1 MKPADARMNASA
13 HTDAAA
19 LPSYRGY
26 DVLAKRDTP
35 SWNDATRR
43 AIDAR
48 LQVAATAPRH
58 LDAAQFATLGAV
70 CARIVPQR
78 QGDAGG
84 VPTAALIDARLASDE
99 GDGFRDAR
107 LPSLR
112 AAWRIGLA
120 ALDAMARH
128 AHARPFAAL
137 DAHAADALLRAVQ
150 QGRID
155 AQSEAAW
162 AGMDPRM
169 FFAKR
174 VLVDICGAYYS
185 HPFAWNE
192 IGFGGP
198 ASPRGYVRMDF
209 NRRDPW
215 EAQVDA
221 EGARD
226 EH

>member
-1 MKPADARMNASA
+1 MKQAD
-13 HTDAAA
+13 DKPVA
-19 LPSYRGY
+19 LPSYAGY

-48 LQVAATAPRH
+48 LRVAATAPRH
-58 LDAAQFATLGAV
+58 FSAEQYATLGAL
-70 CARIVPQR
+70 CERIVPQR
-78 QGDAGG
+78 NGG
-84 VPTAALIDARLASDE
+84 TRTVPTAALIDARLATDE

-107 LPSLR
+107 LPPLR
-112 AAWRIGLA
+112 VAWDTGLA

-128 AHARPFAAL
+128 THGRPFASL
-137 DAHAADALLRAVQ
+137 DAKDADALLRAVQ
-150 QGRID
+150 HGEIGRG
-155 AQSEAAW
+155 AEAAW
-162 AGMDPRM
+162 AGMDPRA
-169 FFAKR
+169 FFSKR
-174 VLVDICGAYYS
+174 VLMDICGAYYS

-215 EAQVDA
+215 EAEVDA
-221 EGARD
+221 EGGRD
-226 EH
+226 GR

>member
-1 MKPADARMNASA
+1 MKHPNDKPV
-13 HTDAAA
+13 A
-19 LPSYRGY
+19 LPSYSGY

-35 SWNDATRR
+35 SWNDATRS

-48 LQVAATAPRH
+48 LRVAASAPRH
-58 LDAAQFATLGAV
+58 LDAEQFVTLGAL
-70 CARIVPQR
+70 CERIVPQR
-78 QGDAGG
+78 KGVVGS
-84 VPTAALIDARLASDE
+84 VPTAALLDARLATDE

-107 LPSLR
+107 LPPLR
-112 AAWRIGLA
+112 AAWHTGLA

-128 AHARPFAAL
+128 AHDRPFASL
-137 DAHAADALLRAVQ
+137 DAQDADALLDAVQ
-150 QGRID
+150 HGRID
-155 AQSEAAW
+155 RAVESAW
-162 AGMDPRM
+162 AGMDPRT

-174 VLVDICGAYYS
+174 VLMDLCAAYYS

-215 EAQVDA
+215 EAQVDG
-221 EGARD
+221 EGDRD
-226 EH
+226 GR

>member
-1 MKPADARMNASA
+1 MSGANDKPV
-13 HTDAAA
+13 A
-19 LPSYRGY
+19 LPRYPGY

-48 LQVAATAPRH
+48 LKVAATAPRH
-58 LDAAQFATLGAV
+58 LDVERFATLDAL
-70 CARIVPQR
+70 CTRIVPS
-78 QGDAGG
+78 GGAGA
-84 VPTAALIDARLASDE
+84 VPSAALLDARLAAND

-107 LPSLR
+107 LPPLR

-120 ALDAMARH
+120 ALDAMARR
-128 AHARPFAAL
+128 AHGRPFASL
-137 DAHAADALLRAVQ
+137 DGAAADTLLRTVQ
-150 QGRID
+150 HGEIGD
-155 AQSEAAW
+155 ADRADW
-162 AGMDPRM
+162 AGMDPRV

-174 VLVDICGAYYS
+174 VLMDLCGAYYS
-185 HPFAWNE
+185 HPYAWNE

-215 EAQVDA
+215 EARVESDDD
-221 EGARD
+221 GR
-226 EH
+226 

>member
-1 MKPADARMNASA
+1 MHP
-13 HTDAAA
+13 HIPAAA

-120 ALDAMARH
+120 ALDTMARH

-137 DAHAADALLRAVQ
+137 DAHAADAAARRAARPHRRAERGRVGRHGSAHVLREACWSTSAARITAIRSRGTRSASAAREPARLRADGFQPARSVGSAG
-150 QGRID
+150 GR
-155 AQSEAAW
+155 
-162 AGMDPRM
+162 
-169 FFAKR
+169 
-174 VLVDICGAYYS
+174 
-185 HPFAWNE
+185 
-192 IGFGGP
+192 GG
-198 ASPRGYVRMDF
+198 R
-209 NRRDPW
+209 
-215 EAQVDA
+215 
-221 EGARD
+221 AR
-226 EH
+226 

>member
-1 MKPADARMNASA
+1 MKHVNDKPL
-13 HTDAAA
+13 A
-19 LPSYRGY
+19 LPRYSRY

-48 LQVAATAPRH
+48 LRVAAAAPRH
-58 LDAAQFATLGAV
+58 LDAERFATLTAL
-70 CARIVPQR
+70 CARIVPQPH
-78 QGDAGG
+78 GG
-84 VPTAALIDARLASDE
+84 VGVGVVPTAALLDARLASDE
-99 GDGFRDAR
+99 GDGYRDAR
-107 LPSLR
+107 LPPLR
-112 AAWRIGLA
+112 AAWQIGLA

-128 AHARPFAAL
+128 AHDRPFASL
-137 DAHAADALLRAVQ
+137 DGNDADALLHTVQ

-155 AQSEAAW
+155 PKVESAW
-162 AGMDPRM
+162 AGMDPRT

-174 VLVDICGAYYS
+174 VLMDLCGAYYS

-215 EAQVDA
+215 EARVDG
-221 EGARD
+221 EGDRD
-226 EH
+226 GR

>member
-1 MKPADARMNASA
+1 MNDANRKPV
-13 HTDAAA
+13 A
-19 LPSYRGY
+19 LPRYPCY

-48 LQVAATAPRH
+48 LRVAANAPRH
-58 LDAAQFATLGAV
+58 LDAERFATLGAL
-70 CARIVPQR
+70 CTRIVPQ
-78 QGDAGG
+78 QPGGAGAI
-84 VPTAALIDARLASDE
+84 PTAALVDARLAADD
-99 GDGFRDAR
+99 GDGYRDAR
-107 LPSLR
+107 LPPLR
-112 AAWRIGLA
+112 AAWQTGLA

-128 AHARPFAAL
+128 AHGSPFAAL
-137 DAHAADALLRAVQ
+137 AARDADALLHAVQ
-150 QGRID
+150 KGDVDRQM
-155 AQSEAAW
+155 EPAW
-162 AGMDPRM
+162 AGMDPRT

-174 VLVDICGAYYS
+174 VLMDICGAYYG

-215 EAQVDA
+215 EAEMRVE
-221 EGARD
+221 EGDRD
-226 EH
+226 GRR